1 MEPVRPDGRWLCEN
15 MTAHLFA
22 ETLRPVEAIDALIA
36 RQGVMRILLAL
47 PLAMLKRRRD
57 RAVLTHHLSPHLR
70 RDIGL
75 GDDVRH
81 GKSWELG

>member
-1 MEPVRPDGRWLCEN
+1 
-15 MTAHLFA
+15 MTAHLSA

-36 RQGVMRILLAL
+36 RHGMMRILLAL
-47 PLAMLKRRRD
+47 PLAMLKRRRE
-57 RAVLTHHLSPHLR
+57 RVMLTQDLSPHLR

-75 GDDVRH
+75 GGDVRH

>member
-1 MEPVRPDGRWLCEN
+1 
-15 MTAHLFA
+15 MTAHRFA
-22 ETLRPVEAIDALIA
+22 ETLRPVEAIDAPIA
-36 RQGVMRILLAL
+36 RHGVMRILLAL
-47 PLAMLKRRRD
+47 PLAVLKQRRE

-75 GDDVRH
+75 GGDVRH